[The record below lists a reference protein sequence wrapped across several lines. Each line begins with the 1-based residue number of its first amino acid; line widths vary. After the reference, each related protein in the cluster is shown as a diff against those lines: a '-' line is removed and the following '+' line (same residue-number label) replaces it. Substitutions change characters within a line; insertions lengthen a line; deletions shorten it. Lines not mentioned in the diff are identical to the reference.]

1 MFSKE
6 IKRWL
11 RALGIAKI
19 LFEDQGYHSIYL
31 EEIENFIRRETMYS
45 PKIREDL
52 IPEIYRA
59 AKALGIRMTTFVNQ
73 ILERVLNEVSVF
85 EDQETASDGN
95 ALASQE
101 ELENA
106 LNQLKDEIRSSL
118 ISEGK
123 ETTIIGEFKIS
134 LSKRAKLRCRV
145 INGDPKRVGSIV
157 YPMMAKRLKVLNGG
171 DELGAKEIVSSGKEF
186 DLPKENGRKHGEP

>member
-1 MFSKE
+1 M
-6 IKRWL
+6 
-11 RALGIAKI
+11 G
-19 LFEDQGYHSIYL
+19 
-31 EEIENFIRRETMYS
+31 MYS
-45 PKIREDL
+45 PKIKEDL

-59 AKALGIRMTTFVNQ
+59 AKALGLRMTTFVNQ

-95 ALASQE
+95 PLASQE
-101 ELENA
+101 EVENA

-134 LSKRAKLRCRV
+134 LSKKTKLKCRV
-145 INGDPKRVGSIV
+145 ITGDPKRVGSIV

-171 DELGAKEIVSSGKEF
+171 GGFESKESLSDGKEF
-186 DLPKENGRKHGEP
+186 TFSKEDSRDDGGSRT